1 LPVEEPGSL
10 LIATVAFSALVAT
23 VVLIHHEVLVQLSSI
38 LGKMGNH
45 HHFRLI
51 VAVLGVLAAHALEV
65 WIFAIAYFAMH
76 HTLGWGLLVGNFNG
90 SLLDCVYFSFSTFTT
105 VGYGDIEPIG
115 NLRFLTGIEGLTGLV
130 LVGWSASFLFMEMQ
144 RYWPRC

>member
-23 VVLIHHEVLVQLSSI
+23 VVLIHHEVLVRLSSV

-51 VAVLGVLAAHALEV
+51 VAVPGGSGRSCSGSINFCHSALCYAPYPGLGAAD
-65 WIFAIAYFAMH
+65 W
-76 HTLGWGLLVGNFNG
+76 
-90 SLLDCVYFSFSTFTT
+90 
-105 VGYGDIEPIG
+105 
-115 NLRFLTGIEGLTGLV
+115 
-130 LVGWSASFLFMEMQ
+130 
-144 RYWPRC
+144 